1 MGFSAHIP
9 GAEISTHKA
18 SLLTDTGLTVDMDK
32 QRVCSIRAVQ
42 VTKMNRD
49 FILTLDY
56 TGLSKLYSCTDPC
69 SDDKCSVS

>member
-32 QRVCSIRAVQ
+32 ERVCSIRAVQ

-49 FILTLDY
+49 FIPTLLTILVFQNY
-56 TGLSKLYSCTDPC
+56 TVVQTHAVVTYAQ
-69 SDDKCSVS
+69 